1 MAGPRIVRTPG
12 PGEPCAHGR
21 GALTVSREHEHDQR
35 SLPGAAGGEAAAACL
50 LGDPAQRPG
59 RGGAGG
65 SVLRASAGPAVGFR
79 HRGASANRPAGLRG
93 RHGAAGQEHR
103 RLALPGPAGPGQDD
117 QGPVRQRDGGGEAAA
132 AAGARRPEAA
142 GAPDAAAAAEDHPGR
157 RWLAGR
163 LHSKRRDAQAIAH
176 HYDVSNRFYGWVLGP
191 SMAYT
196 WPVTRTRT
204 RPWNRRRRTSS
215 TWSPASWGCV
225 TACGCW
231 MSAAAGAAW

>member
-1 MAGPRIVRTPG
+1 MAVALSPCLASTNMTNVRYQELPAAKRRRLVFWATLRSVLAAAVLVVLYYVLP
-12 PGEPCAHGR
+12 
-21 GALTVSREHEHDQR
+21 LDQR
-35 SLPGAAGGEAAAACL
+35 WDSDTAVRLLIGLLVFAAVMVWQVRSIAGSRFPG
-50 LGDPAQRPG
+50 
-59 RGGAGG
+59 
-65 SVLRASAGPAVGFR
+65 LRALARMTRAQSVSVTVAEKLRLLQALGGPKLLV
-79 HRGASANRPAGLRG
+79 HRMPPPPQKITQA
-93 RHGAAGQEHR
+93 
-103 RLALPGPAGPGQDD
+103 
-117 QGPVRQRDGGGEAAA
+117 
-132 AAGARRPEAA
+132 
-142 GAPDAAAAAEDHPGR
+142 R